1 MSLEG
6 EPADFIRNL
15 AEKVNLLVFYENI
28 DYIKFLEGL
37 FLKLG
42 LDENQ
47 PCLYVSSQAVQN
59 IEKDLNL
66 AGLNVEYL
74 KTKDL
79 LQIFG
84 NAILNLD
91 QANDIMVNFIKNA
104 QKLGTHAR
112 IIVHHRDYSMPQ
124 GPMLLED
131 FSSTLYRQH
140 DVSIMSC
147 YDVESILNTDL
158 MRQLIRMHDY
168 VMFAPNFGKG
178 IVIKTQ

>member
-6 EPADFIRNL
+6 EPAEFIRNL
-15 AEKVNLLVFYENI
+15 AEKVNLLVFYENA
-28 DYIKFLEGL
+28 DYVKSLERL
-37 FLKLG
+37 FLMRG

-47 PCLYVSSQAVQN
+47 PCLYVSSQPIQN
-59 IEKDLNL
+59 IEKELDL
-66 AGLNVEYL
+66 AGFNVEYL

-79 LQIFG
+79 LKIFG
-84 NAILNLD
+84 NAVLNLN

-104 QKLGTHAR
+104 QKLGSHAR
-112 IIVHHRDYSMPQ
+112 IIIHHNDYLMPQ
-124 GPMLLED
+124 GSMTLED

-140 DVSIMSC
+140 DVSILSS

-158 MRQLIRMHDY
+158 MYQLIRLHDY
-168 VMFAPNFGKG
+168 VMFAPSFGKG